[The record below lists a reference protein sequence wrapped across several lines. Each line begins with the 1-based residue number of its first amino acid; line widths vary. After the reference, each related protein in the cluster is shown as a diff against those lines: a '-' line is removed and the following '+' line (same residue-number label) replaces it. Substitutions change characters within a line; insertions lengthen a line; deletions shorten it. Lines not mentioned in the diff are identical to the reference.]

1 MHSPYL
7 PQISFLVLNELCL
20 KNTIYLPEPV
30 MNELKV
36 MNELSLFKE
45 STSGSWQFR
54 VRNVFRSDA
63 I

>member
-1 MHSPYL
+1 
-7 PQISFLVLNELCL
+7 LCL

-45 STSGSWQFR
+45 STSAATGLPLPLSAMLCLEILKIVIECER
-54 VRNVFRSDA
+54 
-63 I
+63 